1 MDREMAQNPSK
12 SRGTGANVIKPVG
25 DADPD
30 MKDSGAQI
38 VDAEADKSG
47 REARSASSASAAS
60 KANPPHAAAQPGAS
74 RGPKSGMQVS
84 PQTGGR
90 GPGGEQPRGAPLR
103 RAPIAASRGRVPAND
118 DMPSIGGLVYALHQ
132 RPSRSPFILAGIM
145 SAVWLGLG
153 LLVGWSVMQKHGAE
167 MQTMVDVLA
176 NPLII
181 GTFAGVV
188 VPIAMFWFLAFLI
201 WRAQELRLMSS
212 AMTEVAVRLAEPDKM
227 AEQSVASLGQTVRRQ
242 VAAMNDAIS
251 RALGRAGEL
260 EALVHNEV
268 TALER
273 SYSEN
278 DHRIRSLINELA
290 SEREALANNSSRVSE
305 ALRGIG
311 GEVRREIEAASEVAT
326 QSLST
331 ASSNLSDTLASRA
344 QKITAAVTAAGTA
357 VDEKLAER
365 GALVN
370 EQLARHS
377 AKAVDNMHQQ
387 SLQVT
392 SAIQQASDRASAAIS
407 AKSNSLVHSVIT
419 MSERVAQEIP
429 ALLDRLGGEQKRLNS
444 IITDAASN
452 LTALETALTE
462 KTAALDS
469 TLNDRTKM
477 LQTVLSDH
485 SRTIDTSI
493 AERTQALE
501 AILGQRAR
509 DLQTALGSG
518 TERIEAS
525 IIERAKVLE
534 SALSRQSGS
543 IRKTLEQHASNMDQ
557 SLAHQSAII
566 ERSVSQSS
574 QSIERAVEELAE
586 RTTVSSHALEAQAE
600 TLRQMSGGLLN
611 QIHGLTKRFEEQGSV
626 IMKSAKALEVSN
638 TRVDS
643 MMETRQA
650 QLGKLIQSIS
660 SRAMELDKMMH
671 SYSGML
677 EDALTRA
684 ESRARNVTQL
694 LANDSTEKSQLAVRE
709 IEKLRSQ
716 TQAQTYEAIEE
727 LKLRF
732 GALSDQIGEQL
743 NNLTSRFSETSQSVR
758 DSTRRA
764 SLELES
770 TSSEL
775 RRQAKAIPE
784 TTRESASAMRKAL
797 QDQLAALDSLTD
809 LAGRHRHSGSIGRP
823 EARRMAITNEPAARQ
838 ARPQQGRPQP
848 LPSSPPRQE
857 RSRQDMRQDV
867 RQDARQDARQNMRQ
881 DTRPA
886 EPVRRERSSFAA
898 PQRPRHA
905 PAQDD
910 IFAWQQD
917 DTRSASRG
925 AYKLPWDDDAEP
937 GIGEEDFSAA
947 GAGLVGRLDANP
959 SSLDASISDASAA
972 QDSNPFDVGSSA
984 VAGQSGQ
991 WSLGDL
997 LARAS
1002 DPNDDML
1009 GSDETQSYG
1018 RPPEFATEG
1027 AGQNRPKETKRPAG
1041 PVEFNMS
1048 DIAAASDKDTVARFW
1063 KRYNRGDRS
1072 AINRS
1077 VYTRQG
1083 QSTFDNVQLR
1093 YQTDDTFR
1101 HIADRYMADFEK
1113 VLKDASNDSEKL
1125 QNYLVS
1131 DTGRIYLMLAHASG
1145 RLG

>member
-1 MDREMAQNPSK
+1 MAQNPSK

-25 DADPD
+25 DADAGA
-30 MKDSGAQI
+30 KDSGTQT
-38 VDAEADKSG
+38 VD
-47 REARSASSASAAS
+47 SASVKPAAKPGAAASATSAP
-60 KANPPHAAAQPGAS
+60 KAPQRPAAPSGADRGVSAGVQVTQQPNV
-74 RGPKSGMQVS
+74 RGHGDE
-84 PQTGGR
+84 R
-90 GPGGEQPRGAPLR
+90 GQQRGAPMR
-103 RAPIAASRGRVPAND
+103 RGPVAAARGRVPAND
-118 DMPSIGGLVYALHQ
+118 DLPSIGGLVYALHQ
-132 RPSRSPFILAGIM
+132 RPSRSPFILAGIV

-153 LLVGWSVMQKHGAE
+153 LLVGWSVMQKHGDE

-176 NPLII
+176 NPIMI

-188 VPIAMFWFLAFLI
+188 VPIAVFWFLAFLI

-311 GEVRREIEAASEVAT
+311 GEVRREIEAASEEAT
-326 QSLST
+326 QSLSK
-331 ASSNLSDTLASRA
+331 ASSSLSDTLANRA

-377 AKAVDNMHQQ
+377 AKTVDTMHQQ

-392 SAIQQASDRASAAIS
+392 TAIQQASDRASAAIS

-452 LTALETALTE
+452 LNALETALTE
-462 KTAALDS
+462 KTAALDN

-477 LQTVLSDH
+477 LQTVLADH

-501 AILGQRAR
+501 AILGQRAK

-566 ERSVSQSS
+566 ERSVSQSGK
-574 QSIERAVEELAE
+574 SIERAVEELAE
-586 RTTVSSHALEAQAE
+586 RTSVSSHALEAQAE

-643 MMETRQA
+643 MMESRQA

-677 EDALTRA
+677 EDSLSRA
-684 ESRARNVTQL
+684 ETRARNVTQL
-694 LANDSTEKSQLAVRE
+694 LAHDSAEKSQVAVRE
-709 IEKLRSQ
+709 IEKLRTQ
-716 TQAQTYEAIEE
+716 TQAQTFEAIEE

-732 GALSDQIGEQL
+732 GALSDQIAEQL
-743 NNLTSRFSETSQSVR
+743 NNLTSRFSETSQTVR

-775 RRQAKAIPE
+775 RRHAKAIPE

-797 QDQLAALDSLTD
+797 QDQLVALDSLTD
-809 LAGRHRHSGSIGRP
+809 LAGRHRHSGSIGRTDLSR
-823 EARRMAITNEPAARQ
+823 AATSEPATRQ
-838 ARPQQGRPQP
+838 ARAPQVRAKQQAASPARPER
-848 LPSSPPRQE
+848 PRQE
-857 RSRQDMRQDV
+857 
-867 RQDARQDARQNMRQ
+867 
-881 DTRPA
+881 TRPA
-886 EPVRRERSSFAA
+886 EPARRERAAYAA
-898 PQRPRHA
+898 PHRQSRHA
-905 PAQDD
+905 PATGDE
-910 IFAWQQD
+910 FAWSQD
-917 DTRSASRG
+917 HDAKPASRA
-925 AYKLPWDDDAEP
+925 AYKLPWEDEAEMDGDD
-937 GIGEEDFSAA
+937 DFSAA
-947 GAGLVGRLDANP
+947 TGLVGRLGDP
-959 SSLDASISDASAA
+959 SSLDAPQSEVPATAEA
-972 QDSNPFDVGSSA
+972 GPFDGGT
-984 VAGQSGQ
+984 AGQSGQ

-1002 DPNDDML
+1002 DPDDDML
-1009 GSDETQSYG
+1009 GADEGQSYG
-1018 RPPEFATEG
+1018 RPPEFVPENTAPER
-1027 AGQNRPKETKRPAG
+1027 AQASKRPSG
-1041 PVEFNMS
+1041 PVDFNMN
-1048 DIAAASDKDTVARFW
+1048 DIAAASDKDTVAQVW

-1072 AINRS
+1072 AINRG
-1077 VYTRQG
+1077 VYNRQG
-1083 QSTFDNVQLR
+1083 QSTFDNVQRR
-1093 YQTDDTFR
+1093 YKTDDTFR

-1113 VLKDASNDSEKL
+1113 VLKDASNDSDKL